1 MINTK
6 SNPFLA
12 ECRVSPISLKDA
24 RKITVAKHY
33 MGTWPQGAKVAFG
46 LFKKSKCVGVMVAG
60 YAPTT
65 ERKVAKWCRK
75 IQKSQYIELQRTWI
89 SDEMGHNTESWMMA
103 RVMRLFKKSGVW
115 LVMTHSGGCKDD
127 VGFIFQASGW
137 LYFGADP
144 CNDFYETER
153 GEYKNL
159 VSAMR
164 FGRVSKDILKR
175 GQQAIGEHLFG
186 AGKIVN
192 ARRHLYIYP
201 INRGL
206 RQRLKKQTLPFPKN
220 PAIYRLDQ
228 KWHPAN
234 GVVSTGLKPAKVS
247 DSIPDNSAIL

>member
-6 SNPFLA
+6 SNPLL
-12 ECRVSPISLKDA
+12 EHCRVSPIGLKDA
-24 RKITVAKHY
+24 KRITISKHY

-46 LFKKSKCVGVMVAG
+46 LFYQKKCVGVMVAG

-65 ERKVAKWCRK
+65 ERKVKKWCSN
-75 IQKSQYIELQRTWI
+75 IQVNQFIELQRTWI
-89 SDEMGHNTESWMMA
+89 SDDMGHNTESWMMA
-103 RVMRLFKKSGVW
+103 RVMEYFKKAGVW
-115 LVMTHSGGCKDD
+115 LVLTHSGGCKDD

-144 CNDFYETER
+144 CNDFYETNK

-164 FGRVSKDILKR
+164 FGRVPKEIMKQ

-186 AGKIVN
+186 PGKIVK

-201 INRGL
+201 INKGL
-206 RQRLKKQTLPFPKN
+206 RRRLSKKTLPFPKD
-220 PAIYRLDQ
+220 PAIYRHNQ
-228 KWHPAN
+228 QWEEGTRGA
-234 GVVSTGLKPAKVS
+234 GVFGVSGSNP
-247 DSIPDNSAIL
+247 DSSAISQP